1 MSFVEN
7 ISAVEAILFAYGEP
21 VPKAVLSEGSGI
33 DQESLEKII
42 TLLNDR
48 YDETGSALQVLK
60 LGDSYQLATRLEY
73 APAVKKVFETGRNAA
88 LSTASMETL
97 AVVAYNQPVT
107 KSFVDAVRGVDSSA
121 VMQKLV
127 EKGLIEEAGRLDV
140 PGRPISYRTTRN
152 FLRCFSLA
160 SLDELPPLKAMQSDQ
175 LPLPEGEN

>member
-121 VMQKLV
+121 VMQKLA

-140 PGRPISYRTTRN
+140 PGRPSLFGTT
-152 FLRCFSLA
+152 LGPQSLIVHRSPSPA
-160 SLDELPPLKAMQSDQ
+160 
-175 LPLPEGEN
+175 N

>member
-60 LGDSYQLATRLEY
+60 LGDSFQLATRLEY
-73 APAVKKVFETGRNAA
+73 QIKQLDKKDKEELILTQDLKQF
-88 LSTASMETL
+88 L
-97 AVVAYNQPVT
+97 
-107 KSFVDAVRGVDSSA
+107 KDKVDCDEYVIMD
-121 VMQKLV
+121 V
-127 EKGLIEEAGRLDV
+127 EGMIE
-140 PGRPISYRTTRN
+140 
-152 FLRCFSLA
+152 
-160 SLDELPPLKAMQSDQ
+160 
-175 LPLPEGEN
+175 

>member
-7 ISAVEAILFAYGEP
+7 ISTVEAILFAYGEP

-33 DQESLEKII
+33 DQDSLEKII

-121 VMQKLV
+121 VMQKLA

-175 LPLPEGEN
+175 LPLPEGDE